1 MVAIHGLLTFAAAR
15 LVRLDVET
23 TAVASQ
29 AAVGGLLGYALG
41 NYLGLAIAY
50 LVRSL

>member
-1 MVAIHGLLTFAAAR
+1 MVLIPGIVVFAGAR
-15 LVRLDVET
+15 IARLDVET

-29 AAVGGLLGYALG
+29 AAVGGPAT
-41 NYLGLAIAY
+41 AMA